1 MFYLKY
7 RPRTIAELD
16 NNLVKESVSKILSSK
31 NIPHAFLFVG
41 QKGTGKTSTA
51 RVFAKSIN
59 CLKNKFSGKGNSAE
73 PCNKCKNCLNID
85 LSSSTDVIEMD
96 AASNRGIEEM
106 KKVIRESSFL
116 PMSSKYRVFII
127 DEAHMITAEGFNAL
141 LKTLEEPPK
150 SVVFILATTNL
161 EKVPKTIVSRCS
173 IVNFGRAK
181 RSEILGMLK
190 KIVKKESVKT
200 DEELL
205 KLITKHSDHSFR
217 DATKILEEL
226 VIQNKLSLEKGQKF
240 LGILS
245 KDSLLEIIEKE
256 ELKDTLVWIEEFTQA
271 GGNFKNLIE
280 QLLEELRIQ
289 LLLKNN
295 IPIEDGDAELNLSVS
310 EISQLIKLF
319 NEAYNSLRYS
329 PIESLTLEIAVADF
343 YNLRGTKN

>member
-7 RPRTIAELD
+7 RPRTIQELD
-16 NNLVKESVSKILSSK
+16 NSQVKESIGKILTSK
-31 NIPHAFLFVG
+31 SISHAFLFIG

-59 CLKNKFSGKGNSAE
+59 CLNNKFGGKGNSVE
-73 PCNKCKNCLNID
+73 PCNECKNCVNID
-85 LSSSTDVIEMD
+85 TSSSTDVVEMD

-106 KKVIRESSFL
+106 KKIIRESAFM
-116 PMSSKYRVFII
+116 PMNSKYRVFII
-127 DEAHMITAEGFNAL
+127 DEAHMITTEGFNAL

-150 SVVFILATTNL
+150 SVIFILATTNL

-181 RSEILGMLK
+181 KLEILSMLK
-190 KIVKKESVKT
+190 KIVVKENIKI
-200 DEELL
+200 DDKLL
-205 KLITKHSDHSFR
+205 DLVSKHSDHSFR

-226 VIQNKLSLEKGQKF
+226 VIQNKLTLEEGQKF

-245 KDSLLEIIEKE
+245 KDSLLEIVEKK
-256 ELKDTLVWIEEFTQA
+256 ELREALLWIEEFMQA

-289 LLLKNN
+289 LLLKHNV
-295 IPIEDGDAELNLSVS
+295 PTEDSGLKLNLSVT
-310 EISQLIKLF
+310 EISQLIKLL
-319 NEAYNSLRYS
+319 NEAYNTLKFS
-329 PIESLTLEIAVADF
+329 PIESLALEIAVADF
-343 YNLRGTKN
+343 YNLRKG

>member
-7 RPRTIAELD
+7 RPKTIAELD
-16 NNLVKESVSKILSSK
+16 NNLVKESVSNILSAK

-59 CLKNKFSGKGNSAE
+59 CLNNKFSGKGKSAE
-73 PCNKCKNCLNID
+73 PCNRCKNCLNID
-85 LSSSTDVIEMD
+85 LSSSTDVVEMD
-96 AASNRGIEEM
+96 AASNRGIDEM
-106 KKVIRESSFL
+106 KKIIRESSFL

-127 DEAHMITAEGFNAL
+127 DEAHMITTEGFNAL

-150 SVVFILATTNL
+150 SVIFILATTNL

-190 KIVKKESVKT
+190 KIVKREGIKV

-205 KLITKHSDHSFR
+205 KLISKHSDHSFR
-217 DATKILEEL
+217 DGTKMLEEL
-226 VIQNKLSLEKGQKF
+226 VIQSKLSLKEGQKF

-245 KDSLLEIIEKE
+245 RDSLLEIVEKKH
-256 ELKDTLVWIEEFTQA
+256 LKDALTWIEEFTQA

-289 LLLKNN
+289 LLLKND
-295 IPIEDGDAELNLSVS
+295 IPVENGDTQLDLSIV
-310 EISQLIKLF
+310 EISQLIKLC
-319 NEAYNSLRYS
+319 NEAYNLLKYS
-329 PIESLTLEIAVADF
+329 PIESLPLEIALADF
-343 YNLRGTKN
+343 YNLRGAKN